1 MDEAAVQALPKEQK
15 AAVGALF
22 AAAEHLG
29 TVAPDDPQ
37 QVASAS
43 TQLLNT
49 FYTVALQ
56 QSIRAFL
63 WALVAA
69 GVGLVFFVGAV
80 IFQLV
85 AEATEVATVSI
96 IAGSIVE
103 VISGLNFYLYGR
115 TTEQLAE
122 YRRSLEQ
129 TQRFLLA
136 NSIAGSLEDET
147 VRARTRADLVTRIAG
162 WGDGSSLTEG
172 LRLFPKVRD
181 TKTPSGNGEG
191 RTRDSQHTLSQGQES
206 GEPSR

>member
-1 MDEAAVQALPKEQK
+1 MDEAAVKAFPKEQK

-69 GVGLVFFVGAV
+69 GVGLVFFLGAV
-80 IFQLV
+80 LFQLL
-85 AEATEVATVSI
+85 AQATEVATVSI
-96 IAGSIVE
+96 IAGAIVE

-147 VRARTRADLVTRIAG
+147 TRARARADLVTRIAG
-162 WGDGSSLTEG
+162 WGDDSS
-172 LRLFPKVRD
+172 RLQQSM
-181 TKTPSGNGEG
+181 PSLMSSESRPPSANGES
-191 RTRDSQHTLSQGQES
+191 RQRDPQHASSQHQE
-206 GEPSR
+206 PN